1 MLWQWEYG
9 KEGQLG
15 GQMQIS
21 IRFDTSGCI
30 WEDGQTRCLKC
41 PSPLASTITAENQM
55 SQLKA
60 NFIEENDIQSNG
72 DPSLQHD
79 YNICSSSVHTAAG
92 ATFWTKTLHLQE
104 RKLMLKL
111 CNLSLG
117 CGKQWDKNAL
127 TCRRESEVLTTYSNT
142 KNWTF
147 RKSIHLSNST

>member
-1 MLWQWEYG
+1 MLWQWAYG

-147 RKSIHLSNST
+147 RKSIHLSNGT